1 MPNIQSIDRVEVPEW
16 MNEYIS
22 SGIKVL
28 DELINGDGIIPS
40 QVISLSASRGSG
52 KTTLML
58 QYLTGIMEVNSHKRV
73 LYISRE
79 EPSFQ
84 LKKTANR
91 IGANGFD
98 IIGDEEDCTIANV
111 VDLMKQYD
119 IVVLDSFSC
128 MASDENESIKILKH
142 SAKETH
148 CSLICILHQTKAGE
162 SRGSSSINHLVD
174 TVIDIER
181 GDPEVFGN
189 GNTRILKM
197 GKNRFGAT
205 GDLILNIE
213 RDGWD
218 FANPIDAKVMNE
230 ENKAEN
236 KNSPQ
241 SKKPKELADIM
252 ALATSKKR
260 IAFNDLNALIPSDD
274 SAAIG
279 RFERHLKEL
288 EKYGKVLAIG
298 RGKDKVWEHVS

>member
-28 DELINGDGIIPS
+28 DELINGNGIVPS

-111 VDLMKQYD
+111 VDLMQKYD

-128 MASDENESIKILKH
+128 MASDENESIKILKNA
-142 SAKETH
+142 AKETH
-148 CSLICILHQTKAGE
+148 CSLICILHQTKAGV
-162 SRGSSSINHLVD
+162 SKGSSSINHLVD
-174 TVIDIER
+174 SVIDIER

-189 GNTRILKM
+189 GNTRILRL
-197 GKNRFGAT
+197 GKNRFGQT
-205 GDLILNIE
+205 GDLILSIE

-218 FANPIDAKVMNE
+218 FSNPIEAKSLNE
-230 ENKAEN
+230 ENKTEN
-236 KNSPQ
+236 RNSPQ
-241 SKKPKELADIM
+241 AKKPLEMSSIMNLVKE
-252 ALATSKKR
+252 KGR
-260 IAFNDLNALIPSDD
+260 ISFSDLNSIIPRDD
-274 SAAIG
+274 SAAVG
-279 RFERHLKEL
+279 RFARHLKEL
-288 EKYGKVLAIG
+288 EKYGKLIAIG
-298 RGKDKVWEHVS
+298 RGNDKVWEFVA